1 MTQLEKSVFGAG
13 FVAMTEDE
21 LYEVN
26 GGGGREN
33 LPQLAGDGGGSMNGG
48 GEGVPNPGNWGRREH
63 GGI

>member
-26 GGGGREN
+26 GGF
-33 LPQLAGDGGGSMNGG
+33 S
-48 GEGVPNPGNWGRREH
+48 WGRKEKADKPQKETTQKESFA
-63 GGI
+63 GGM